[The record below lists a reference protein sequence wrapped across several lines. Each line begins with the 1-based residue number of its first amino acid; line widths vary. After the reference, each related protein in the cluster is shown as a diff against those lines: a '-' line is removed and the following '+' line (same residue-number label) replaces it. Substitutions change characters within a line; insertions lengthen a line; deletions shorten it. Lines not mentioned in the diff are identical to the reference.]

1 LRACRRGFVA
11 VLILAQLAL
20 VASACSGAVSGDD
33 LRSAESV
40 LTGLTVSGD
49 PGRTP
54 VVRMRTPLEID
65 ETTTAVTVSGPGAPI
80 QVDQLFVI
88 ELTLYDARTGEKAIS
103 TYDTGR
109 AIAAK
114 STDNTLFPV
123 LNDALVGARE
133 GSRIVVA
140 ATADDAYAS
149 GGEPPEGVD
158 KDDPVVL
165 VADVV
170 AVPPV
175 EVLDEINTEGVAP
188 APGTPSVVYRDGTE
202 SAVDFAGVEKPAE
215 MRAYALVIGTGPVVD
230 VHDVITVDYLAQRSG
245 ERDPFEDTF
254 FKEPVQVALGT
265 GTAPESWD
273 KFLVGV
279 HQGTRLV
286 IYGPDKR
293 GMIAWVVDVLGVN

>member
-1 LRACRRGFVA
+1 
-11 VLILAQLAL
+11 
-20 VASACSGAVSGDD
+20 VSSDD

-40 LTGLTVSGD
+40 VTGLTVSGD
-49 PGRTP
+49 PGRPP

-65 ETTTAVTVSGPGAPI
+65 ETTTAVTVSGTGAPI

-114 STDNTLFPV
+114 SSDDTLFPV
-123 LNDALVGARE
+123 LNDALLGARE
-133 GSRIVVA
+133 GSRVVVA
-140 ATADDAYAS
+140 ATAEDAYAR
-149 GGEPPEGVD
+149 GGEPPEGVAE
-158 KDDPVVL
+158 DDPVVL

-175 EVLDEINTEGVAP
+175 DVLAKAEGEPVAHV
-188 APGTPSVVYRDGTE
+188 PGTPTVRYRDGTE
-202 SAVDFAGVEKPAE
+202 SAVDFTGVERPE
-215 MRAYALVIGTGPVVD
+215 ELRAYAQVNGTGPVVD
-230 VHDVITVDYLAQRSG
+230 VHDVITVDYLAQRAG

-265 GTAPESWD
+265 GTAPPAWD

-279 HQGTRLV
+279 HAGTRLV